1 MINTGLALMT
11 AGLLVKAALFPVHFW
26 LPRAH
31 ADAPAPVSAI
41 LSGLVVTAAFVVM
54 SRIWFARL
62 RTLAPGAFHLMLG
75 LLGAAGILWGGILA
89 LQQDRLKRILAYSTV
104 SQIGYLF
111 LVFALTFRTGPEPGR
126 LWTGAVYLAV
136 SHGLA
141 KAAAFMAAGVLQQAE
156 GTDRLTDLRGA
167 ALRHPGTVLVLAVA
181 SVNLIGLPPSL
192 GFIGKWW
199 ILRTSLHNGQWI
211 LSAVILGG
219 AVLAGAY
226 LFRVFEVLLRPA
238 DPAGTENRR
247 PPVSIKGMLIPAMAL
262 ALASLLPVLFLKAP
276 EHLLSIDSPVGQTP
290 SLQGEAP

>member
-1 MINTGLALMT
+1 
-11 AGLLVKAALFPVHFW
+11 
-26 LPRAH
+26 
-31 ADAPAPVSAI
+31 
-41 LSGLVVTAAFVVM
+41 
-54 SRIWFARL
+54 
-62 RTLAPGAFHLMLG
+62 
-75 LLGAAGILWGGILA
+75 
-89 LQQDRLKRILAYSTV
+89 
-104 SQIGYLF
+104 
-111 LVFALTFRTGPEPGR
+111 
-126 LWTGAVYLAV
+126 
-136 SHGLA
+136 
-141 KAAAFMAAGVLQQAE
+141 MAAGVLQQAE